1 MSAADETSTPILA
14 ELHCHT
20 QFFGWQHFSRRRLDS
35 FLSRARRLGVKILAF
50 TEHANIKSYWK
61 LFAFLEDS
69 AWQWEG
75 AVILTGAEI
84 TVQEGGD
91 ILVYGSPAA
100 FKELPDRLGGWPA
113 GRVRPPLERLLEA
126 VETLDLMRVGAH
138 PLRPRQSLFHIP
150 RELLRRLDALEINA
164 REAGRNQQVTAL
176 AAELN
181 LPLVAGS
188 DAHFSWHLGRVLNR
202 LPGWVKDIPTL
213 RQAVKNGQAEILHHA
228 EIIYPPRQN
237 ADPANPVNHA
247 RQPILSKR

>member
-1 MSAADETSTPILA
+1 MATTNETTATILA

-20 QFFGWQHFSRRRLDS
+20 QFFGWQHFSRRRLNS
-35 FLSRARRLGVKILAF
+35 FLSRARCLGVKALAF
-50 TEHANIKSYWK
+50 TEHANIKNYWK

-69 AWQWEG
+69 AWQREG
-75 AVILTGAEI
+75 VTILTGAEI

-91 ILVYGSPAA
+91 ILVYGSPSA

-126 VETLDLMRVGAH
+126 AEALDLMKVGAH
-138 PLRPRQSLFHIP
+138 PLRPRQSLLNIP

-164 REAGRNQQVTAL
+164 RETGRNREVTAL
-176 AAELN
+176 AAELR

-202 LPGWVKDIPTL
+202 LPGWVKDMPTL
-213 RQAVKNGQAEILHHA
+213 RQAVRSGQVEILRHN
-228 EIIYPPRQN
+228 EIVCPRQT
-237 ADPANPVNHA
+237 ADLDAPSNYA
-247 RQPILSKR
+247 RQPVLNK